1 LIRFPVTEKATLNM
15 CSFRRNQGDPGVEV
29 EASPDSYHRN
39 PVCQKSSVYTAT
51 KLLHLQPYKL
61 KSCAKTPVNI
71 VLRDFDFRFL

>member
-1 LIRFPVTEKATLNM
+1 
-15 CSFRRNQGDPGVEV
+15 VEV

-39 PVCQKSSVYTAT
+39 PVCQKSSAYTAT

-71 VLRDFDFRFL
+71 MPRYFDFRFF